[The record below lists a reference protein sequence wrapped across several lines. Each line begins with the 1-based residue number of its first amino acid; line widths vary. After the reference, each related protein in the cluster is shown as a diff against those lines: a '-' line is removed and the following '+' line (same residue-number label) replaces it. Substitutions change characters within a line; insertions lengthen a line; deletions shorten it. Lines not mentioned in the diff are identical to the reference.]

1 MTLSAERRDRA
12 FREALSWRDFLE
24 AMQTNRPATEAN
36 FAAYA
41 LEPADR
47 AITDRWPEFEVLA
60 VTMDWCGDSVA
71 NLPLFAKL
79 ERLTGRIRLRILLR
93 DPANRDLAAL
103 YPHADGD
110 VHIPIYIF
118 FDREGRELGHFIE
131 RSPEL
136 DVELEGMVARYRAA
150 HPELPGKGF
159 EISALGPE
167 ARTAFFAYLGVER
180 PKFRELEKRSILR
193 VVDGIVGGSSGSGE

>member
-1 MTLSAERRDRA
+1 MTLGAERRDRA
-12 FREALSWRDFLE
+12 FREALTWRDFLE
-24 AMQTNRPATEAN
+24 AMQTNRAATEAN
-36 FAAYA
+36 FAAYE

-93 DPANRDLAAL
+93 DPANQDIAAL

-131 RSPEL
+131 RTPEL
-136 DVELEGMVARYRAA
+136 DVELHGMVARYRAA
-150 HPELPGKGF
+150 HPGSPGRA
-159 EISALGPE
+159 SRSRPSLPE
-167 ARTAFFAYLGVER
+167 ARTALFAHLGVER

-193 VVDGIVGGSSGSGE
+193 VVNGIVGASSGSGE